1 MDSKNVLY
9 RSVKN
14 PLLVEPTRP
23 LPRQVA
29 VIGAGTIG
37 PDIGYYLKS
46 ALPGIKLFLVDVIE
60 EPLKKAEKRL
70 NGYTAKSV
78 ERGTMEEERA
88 KKVLENIVYTTDY
101 GPIKDCDLVIE
112 AATENISVKEK
123 IFAQVES
130 VVGPEA
136 IITSNTSSIPAC
148 RVFSMMKRP
157 ERATVTH
164 FFAPAWRSLAVEVVT
179 WDKADPKVV
188 DYLMW
193 LFASTGKAPVMT
205 DDVLCFMVNRV
216 WDNWT
221 NEAAILL
228 DVATASEIDY
238 VAEEFVS
245 AGPFFVMNMANGNHL
260 TYEINTL
267 QMEQEGECYRP
278 PLILLSV
285 DVWKTKKPGAAME
298 ISEATRNTVR
308 DRLMGIVFSQ
318 SFDIIDRGVGTLED
332 LNFGIQVALAFR
344 KGPMDYMRDFGVAE
358 VARIMNQLTT
368 HRPGYPTA
376 KNPYGAYQR
385 FNRYL
390 LVDDIDGVKVITMR
404 RPQALNAINGEMR
417 DELTSTLKQ
426 LKDDPRVKG
435 FILTGYGSTAFSAG
449 ADIGGFPRLLGDRAK
464 AVQYT
469 RDRDELQRVIDN
481 MGKPVVAAVNG
492 MATGDG
498 LELAIRCHRII
509 ATKNARFQFP
519 EITFGIFP
527 GLGGAIVPY
536 RKWHKGARLFHEMI
550 CLSRPVTAKEA
561 VEIGM
566 VDKLADNY
574 YEMILEARKEVERLQ
589 GKVTLIPDGKV
600 EIPPVELPEQPMA
613 GKQVLSKEAL
623 SIVVRVIEEGAA
635 TERFADA
642 LEIGYQGVGEIACTE
657 AAREGI
663 SAFLQ
668 KRPPEY
674 KK

>member
-1 MDSKNVLY
+1 MDSKNILY

-14 PLLVEPTRP
+14 PLLLEPARP

-46 ALPGIKLFLVDVIE
+46 ALPDIKLFLVDVME

-70 NGYTAKSV
+70 EGYAAKSV
-78 ERGTMEEERA
+78 ERGTMKEEQARR
-88 KKVLENIVYTTDY
+88 VLENVIYATDY
-101 GPIKDCDLVIE
+101 GTIKDCDLVIE

-130 VVGPEA
+130 MVGPET
-136 IITSNTSSIPAC
+136 IITSNTSSIPAF
-148 RVFSMMKRP
+148 RVFSMMKKP

-193 LFASTGKAPVMT
+193 MFASTGKAPVMT

-221 NEAAILL
+221 NEGAILL
-228 DVATASEIDY
+228 DVATAAEIDH
-238 VAEEFVS
+238 VAEEFVP
-245 AGPFFVMNMANGNHL
+245 AGPFFVMNMTNGNHL

-267 QMEQEGECYRP
+267 QMEQEGSCYKP

-285 DVWKTKKPGAAME
+285 DAWKTKKPGGPME

-308 DRLMGIVFSQ
+308 DRLVGIVFSQ

-344 KGPMDYMRDFGVAE
+344 KGPMDYMRDFGETE
-358 VARIMNQLTT
+358 VARIMNKLKN
-368 HRPGYPTA
+368 HRAGYPGA
-376 KNPYGAYQR
+376 KKPYGEYQR

-404 RPQALNAINGEMR
+404 RPQALNGINDEMR

-426 LKDDPRVKG
+426 FKDDPHTNG
-435 FILTGYGSTAFSAG
+435 FILTGYGTTAFSAG
-449 ADIGGFPRLLGDRAK
+449 ADIGDFPKVLGNRAK

-469 RDRDELQRVIDN
+469 RDCDELQRVIDN

-492 MATGDG
+492 IAMGGG
-498 LELAIRCHRII
+498 LELTIRCHSII

-519 EITFGIFP
+519 EITLGIFP
-527 GLGGAIVPY
+527 GSGGAIVPY
-536 RKWHKGARLFHEMI
+536 RKWPKGAKLFHEMI

-561 VEIGM
+561 AEIGM
-566 VDKLADNY
+566 VDKLVDNY
-574 YEMILEARKEVERLQ
+574 YEMIQDAQREVERLQ
-589 GKVTLIPDGKV
+589 GKVPLIPDGKV
-600 EIPPVELPEQPMA
+600 EIPPVEVPAQPMA
-613 GKQVLSKEAL
+613 GKQALSKEVL
-623 SIVVRVIEEGAA
+623 SIVVRIIAQGAA

-642 LEIGYQGVGEIACTE
+642 LEVGYQGVGEIACTD